1 MLRIFVEGRDDKNFV
16 KSYIRHL
23 FFDGFFVERENDAV
37 TEGIV
42 ALKNKT
48 TLIEIVNSGGW
59 QSLSR
64 LQNKFRE
71 TIDFHG
77 KNFVIF
83 DADYTTNGGGYPKRK
98 EQLEKLKS
106 VLDIEFDLFLIP
118 NNLDDGDLE
127 VLLETITNPEH
138 GHIFECFQKYE
149 KCLERIKDSDGKNK
163 YELPLRKSKID
174 AYLEA
179 FCKNK
184 KQRKL
189 LKNGERFLNNP
200 EYWNLNN
207 DILSPLKN
215 FFEAYLK

>member
-1 MLRIFVEGRDDKNFV
+1 MLRIFVEGRDDKNFIRA
-16 KSYIRHL
+16 YIKHL
-23 FFDGFFVERENDAV
+23 FSDHFFVERENDAV

-42 ALKNKT
+42 ALESKK

-71 TIDFHG
+71 TIDYHG

-83 DADYTTNGGGYPKRK
+83 DSDYTKNGGGYENRK
-98 EQLEKLKS
+98 EQLEKLKPL
-106 VLDIEFDLFLIP
+106 LDIEFDLFLIP

-127 VLLETITNPEH
+127 ILLEAITKPEH
-138 GHIFECFQKYE
+138 KHIFECFEKYE
-149 KCLERIKDSDGKNK
+149 KCLEKIKDSEGKNK

-200 EYWNLNN
+200 EYWDLDNE
-207 DILSPLKN
+207 ILQSLKN
-215 FFEAYLK
+215 FLENYLK